1 MHQLDQ
7 FRNFNVDGL
16 DIDELVTLSLF
27 GRQIRA
33 EYESLQIEEPEWVDI
48 QLKALRREIHVRNA
62 NNLEARRREIDARL
76 DALKS
81 PGQRKTELLNERA
94 QIDKALKAVGA

>member
-1 MHQLDQ
+1 MHQLEQ

-16 DIDELVTLSLF
+16 DIDELVALSVF
-27 GRQIRA
+27 GRQLRA
-33 EYESLQIEEPEWVDI
+33 EYESLQIEEPEWVDV
-48 QLKALRREIHVRNA
+48 QLKSLRREIHVRNA
-62 NNLEARRREIDARL
+62 NALEARKREIDSRL